1 MTAAGVQHPELNG
14 ALILHCGDS
23 DSQGSVTNL
32 LAVTTIAT
40 YDRPHLS
47 SWDDTMEALRSF
59 EANLCPD
66 LSGML
71 FLSLVCA
78 IAGNVEGPFE
88 IDLTLLS
95 TGLEIPDDEYQFQWR
110 GDFAELLS
118 TELPSRLLRPD
129 SRIILPN
136 TNAPIL
142 SFPTAGLAFGKVRS
156 HGEWVVLRYT
166 EPTVAQDHFAR
177 TARALQSWGL
187 RTCTVPQ
194 HVLAKVESIDRQ
206 VLVSLLVGIQANSNS
221 V

>member
-1 MTAAGVQHPELNG
+1 MNATGIRHPELNG
-14 ALILHCGDS
+14 AIILHCGDS
-23 DSQGSVTNL
+23 SPEGSVTNL

-40 YDRPHLS
+40 YGRPHLS

-59 EANLCPD
+59 DANLCPD

-78 IAGNVEGPFE
+78 LAGNVEGPFE

-95 TGLEIPDDEYQFQWR
+95 TGLESPDDEYQFQWR

-118 TELPSRLLRPD
+118 AELPSRLLRPD

-142 SFPTAGLAFGKVRS
+142 SFPTTGLAFGKVRS
-156 HGEWVVLRYT
+156 YGEWVVLRYT
-166 EPTVAQDHFAR
+166 EPTVTQDHFAR

-194 HVLAKVESIDRQ
+194 DVLAKVESIDRQ
-206 VLVSLLVGIQANSNS
+206 ALVSLLIGSQANSNS
-221 V
+221 F

>member
-1 MTAAGVQHPELNG
+1 MTAAGIRHPELNG
-14 ALILHCGDS
+14 AIILHCGGS

-78 IAGNVEGPFE
+78 MSATVEGPLE

-95 TGLEIPDDEYQFQWR
+95 TGLESPDVEYQFQWR
-110 GDFAELLS
+110 GDFVELLN
-118 TELPSRLLRPD
+118 TELPRRLLRPD
-129 SRIILPN
+129 SRVILPN
-136 TNAPIL
+136 TKAPIL
-142 SFPTAGLAFGKVRS
+142 SFPTDGLEFGKVRS

-194 HVLAKVESIDRQ
+194 DVLAKVESIDRQ
-206 VLVSLLVGIQANSNS
+206 ALVSLLIGSQANSNS